1 MLLISVSEVSAFFK
15 PGTSVTYT
23 FKEPHELSRNGSAQ
37 SSSIYSDLTLRG
49 VNISLSF
56 RTSQA
61 PALLLYVNSYY
72 REYLAVLLN
81 RNGLKLSNLPF
92 IAL

>member
-1 MLLISVSEVSAFFK
+1 FFK

-23 FKEPHELSRNGSAQ
+23 FKEPYELNRNVSTQ

-49 VNISLSF
+49 ENISLSF

-72 REYLAVLLN
+72 REFLAILLN
-81 RNGLKLSNLPF
+81 RN
-92 IAL
+92 